1 MAGRLQRRRGPTAR
15 CQAVLA
21 AYAWPGNVRELENA
35 VERAAALCEGN
46 TIRALDLPPEMVE
59 SVQAAS
65 PEIAELDD
73 ETLIVLPGL
82 QETPAPAPSAFNGQA
97 HNGANG
103 ENGARANGAN
113 GIHHDAVIPLK
124 TFLREQEQTHLNRVM
139 DQCGGDKERAAIA
152 LGVSLATLY
161 RKLSGEEK
169 E

>member
-1 MAGRLQRRRGPTAR
+1 MVDAV
-15 CQAVLA
+15 QAV
-21 AYAWPGNVRELENA
+21 
-35 VERAAALCEGN
+35 
-46 TIRALDLPPEMVE
+46 T
-59 SVQAAS
+59 
-65 PEIAELDD
+65 PEIAQLDD
-73 ETLIVLPGL
+73 ESLITLPGL
-82 QETPAPAPSAFNGQA
+82 QETPAPAPAFVNGHA

-103 ENGARANGAN
+103 ENGVRSNGAN
-113 GIHHDAVIPLK
+113 GIHPDTVVPLK